1 MKSEGKNK
9 TFFKNHKAC
18 FILFGF
24 LFLAIAALS
33 ACSKKAEDYRMG
45 IDGYVY
51 VAKQMKIP
59 GGAGFFKIRNGYL
72 YWAVDMDENVDI
84 RRTLIEDG
92 FGDGS
97 AEVPVGESV
106 FTGTNFAGSRCYEV
120 DEEGNLYYVG
130 KEGALIKRRQDGTED
145 YRISVGESGEYI
157 RSLLPGM
164 QGLLFAATNKYI
176 YVVDAGGR
184 IADKISVGEYTS
196 LSDMG
201 LPGSYT
207 SGVLLKGN
215 DGRMFFLTG
224 LGQCWEIAE
233 ENAGDFRLKMLGM
246 ENTARGKLLASN
258 RGLMYNGEDGILY
271 WYEGENSARD
281 AVLRWGDSDLAQSG
295 VDGEKEVLWLSDEE
309 IMIYYWDRQTS
320 GMFLLQKTPVEE
332 LPPKE
337 TVVFAVFSPSYE
349 LEQYVMRFNRSNE
362 KYRISM
368 EYYQGEEG
376 WARLDAQIVSSHP
389 PDMIQ
394 LYSDTIEKYAR
405 KDALAD
411 LAPWLEQSTVLSRN
425 DFPENILN
433 ACTIKG
439 KLTAIPNEFEC
450 QTVLGRSDQVG
461 VQAGWA
467 VEDVRN
473 LMDKYP
479 DSDLFRNMSFPNMV
493 ENLLGNYILEQY
505 IDWDSG
511 ECFFDG
517 EDFAAFMEWTAG
529 QSRGTERDIC
539 FDPHIGTM
547 EEKQLLSVDASIT
560 RLDDLLGYEV
570 FFQDKVTAIG
580 YPSADGAVCHL
591 GDVSNLIGILENSD
605 QKEGAWQFIEA
616 FLAEEDITYSTLPV
630 RKSILQEQMEELM
643 TPDYALDIN
652 GEKMLDEKG
661 EPVVFPKLLFYGIG
675 DGKVYLDYMTRE
687 QMDQVLEVIYSAE
700 FTWRDSLRKSVLEI
714 IVEEMSPCL
723 SGQKSFEAAAEVV
736 QNRVRN
742 LIGEN
747 L

>member
-1 MKSEGKNK
+1 MKSEGKCK
-9 TFFKNHKAC
+9 
-18 FILFGF
+18 LFVF
-24 LFLAIAALS
+24 LFLVMAALS
-33 ACSKKAEDYRMG
+33 ACGKKTEDYRVG

-51 VAKQMKIP
+51 VAKQMEIP
-59 GGAGFFKIRNGYL
+59 AGAGNFKIRNGYL
-72 YWAVDMDENVDI
+72 YWTILTEESVDI
-84 RRTLIEDG
+84 RRTHIEEG
-92 FGDGS
+92 FGEG
-97 AEVPVGESV
+97 EVPKVPAGESV
-106 FTGTNFAGSRCYEV
+106 LPGASYADSRCYEV
-120 DEEGNLYYVG
+120 DGEENLYYVG
-130 KEGALIKRRQDGTED
+130 KGRMLIKLGKDGTED
-145 YRISVGESGEYI
+145 YRISVGEEEEHVT
-157 RSLLPGM
+157 SLMPGSE
-164 QGLLFAATNKYI
+164 GLLFAAANEYI

-184 IADKISVGEYTS
+184 IADKIPVGEYTS

-207 SGVLLKGN
+207 TGTLLKGE
-215 DGRMFFLTG
+215 DGRIFFLAG
-224 LGQCWEIAE
+224 SSQCWEITE
-233 ENAGDFRLKMLGM
+233 ESGGDFRLKMLEM
-246 ENTARGKLLASN
+246 ANTAQSQFLASN
-258 RGLMYNGEDGILY
+258 RGLMYNGGDGVLY
-271 WYEGENSARD
+271 WYEGEDSARD
-281 AVLRWGDSDLAQSG
+281 AVLRWGDSYLAQSG
-295 VDGEKEVLWLSDEE
+295 VDDGEILWLSDEE
-309 IMIYYWDRQTS
+309 IMVSYRDRQVS
-320 GMFLLQKTPVEE
+320 GMFLLKKTPVEE

-349 LEQYVMRFNRSNE
+349 LEQYVMKFNRNSD

-368 EYYQGEEG
+368 EYYQGEEA

-473 LMDKYP
+473 LMDRYP

-493 ENLLGNYILEQY
+493 EKFLGNYILEQY
-505 IDWDSG
+505 IDWESG

-529 QSRGTERDIC
+529 QSRGTERDVC

-547 EEKQLLSVDASIT
+547 EEKQLLSVDAGIT

-591 GDVSNLIGILENSD
+591 GEVSNLIGILENSD

-616 FLAEEDITYSTLPV
+616 FLSDEDITYSTLPV

-643 TPDYALDIN
+643 TPDYALEIN

-661 EPVVFPKLLFYGIG
+661 EPVVFPKLVFYGIG
-675 DGKVYLDYMTRE
+675 DGKVYLDYVTRE

-700 FTWRDSLRKSVLEI
+700 FTWRDSLRKEILEI

-723 SGQKSFEAAAEVV
+723 SGQKSYEAAADVV